1 MRQLGDRGIFLQ
13 RKARNAPKKFHGM
26 SNAFH
31 QSKPSHEIFSGRFE
45 LFVVQKNSSVTQ
57 LLTQDLVAH
66 SCATS
71 SPASICIFA
80 GRYYFKVQYVTV
92 RRFPCNL
99 ESLFQFP
106 AVYVI

>member
-45 LFVVQKNSSVTQ
+45 LFVVQKNSSVTE
-57 LLTQDLVAH
+57 LLTQYLQYFDTTLFELLLVHIA
-66 SCATS
+66 
-71 SPASICIFA
+71 
-80 GRYYFKVQYVTV
+80 
-92 RRFPCNL
+92 
-99 ESLFQFP
+99 
-106 AVYVI
+106 